1 MKRRMTGWI
10 ALLMTLICVSAL
22 AEGSDNWL
30 AGVLGGARS
39 GEKQEGQPSSKK
51 RKRRRNDRPRPLE
64 RSLYARQKDS
74 TEQESLMRPYYIS
87 HDD

>member
-39 GEKQEGQPSSKK
+39 
-51 RKRRRNDRPRPLE
+51 
-64 RSLYARQKDS
+64 
-74 TEQESLMRPYYIS
+74 
-87 HDD
+87 

>member
-39 GEKQEGQPSSKK
+39 GEK
-51 RKRRRNDRPRPLE
+51 RRNAMLRCFKSTASFPKMIISTTISE
-64 RSLYARQKDS
+64 RW
-74 TEQESLMRPYYIS
+74 MRSMRWRRTNAMTRCCCI
-87 HDD
+87 

>member
-10 ALLMTLICVSAL
+10 ALLLMLLCTAAL

-39 GEKQEGQPSSKK
+39 ERS
-51 RKRRRNDRPRPLE
+51 RRNAMLRCFKSTASFPKMIISTTMSE
-64 RSLYARQKDS
+64 RS
-74 TEQESLMRPYYIS
+74 MRWMRWRRTNAMTRCCCI
-87 HDD
+87 